1 MDPSLHFVFGTHPD
15 HGFVAAANTTTLLP
29 AHLADWYLIRLQ
41 FEPVPGD
48 PGLYR
53 LTDPD
58 RDGRR
63 RTRQAV
69 NDLRRQGY
77 TVHADIALDP
87 SQSATPPRAVP
98 VEGLA
103 QRRSR
108 IAQASAGRSPQHG
121 DAAADS
127 ASSVRRGPPKP
138 GYSPTLHLRAPSAGR
153 AR

>member
-15 HGFVAAANTTTLLP
+15 HGFVAAATTTALP
-29 AHLADWYLIRLQ
+29 AHLADWFLTRVQ

-69 NDLRRQGY
+69 HDLRRQGY

-87 SQSATPPRAVP
+87 AQSAGPPTPALPN
-98 VEGLA
+98 GLSE
-103 QRRSR
+103 RRSR
-108 IAQASAGRSPQHG
+108 IAQAAGRSSQQRPVPTTQ
-121 DAAADS
+121 AP
-127 ASSVRRGPPKP
+127 SVRTVPPVP
-138 GYSPTLHLRAPSAGR
+138 GHTPTVRLRSPTTGR
-153 AR
+153 SR